1 MSVWKWNK
9 KVGNTDIEMVT
20 TVTFTVDEVDVKV
33 AQDSIRLTVLLTD
46 MDGQQVLLT
55 PKTLY
60 WIAGVVKELENGE

>member
-46 MDGQQVLLT
+46 IDGQKVLLT

-60 WIAGVVKELENGE
+60 WIAEVVKELENGK